1 MMRLMLKI
9 VVGFFLLFLN
19 PLNVHAADSGFD
31 IMARVDA
38 RDDGDHRTDNITMT
52 LIDKN
57 GHERQRKLQSF
68 RKDEGSTVSQLL
80 FFVEPANVR
89 NTGFLT
95 YDYQDPSRD
104 NDQWIYLPELYKT
117 KRIASSDKSQPF
129 MGSDFSY
136 ADMTRRILDEWDFK
150 VLGEKEV
157 RGEMTW
163 LIEAIPVSNEVEKR
177 YGYSK
182 SVLFVHPELDMVVR
196 AVHWRT
202 DGKLKY
208 LDIAKLQEI
217 DGVWTGTELDMRTV
231 EGKKTI
237 HRTIMSF
244 GNVRYNQ
251 ELDESIFTQRRL
263 EKGL

>member
-1 MMRLMLKI
+1 MKLLLNLLA
-9 VVGFFLLFLN
+9 GFSLLYLI
-19 PLNVHAADSGFD
+19 PLSANAADSGLE
-31 IMARVDA
+31 IMTLVEA
-38 RDDGDHRTDNITMT
+38 RDDGDNRTESIIMI

-57 GHERQRKLQSF
+57 GHERQRQLQSF
-68 RKDEGSTVSQLL
+68 RKDQGSTVMQLL
-80 FFVEPANVR
+80 FFLEPANVR

-104 NDQWIYLPELYKT
+104 NDQWIYLPELHKT

-136 ADMTRRILDEWDFK
+136 ADMTRRVLDEWTFK

-163 LIEAIPVSNEVEKR
+163 LIEAVPVSKEVEKR

-182 SVLFVHPELDMVVR
+182 SVLFVQPELNMVVR
-196 AVHWRT
+196 AVHWLT

-208 LDIAKLQEI
+208 LDITRLEEI
-217 DGVWTGTELDMRTV
+217 DGVWTAMELDMRTV
-231 EGKKTI
+231 QGKETI
-237 HRTIMSF
+237 HRTIMRF

-251 ELDESIFTQRRL
+251 ELDENSFTQRQL
-263 EKGL
+263 EKGI

>member
-1 MMRLMLKI
+1 MKLILSF
-9 VVGFFLLFLN
+9 VVGLSLLSLL
-19 PLNVHAADSGFD
+19 PLNVFAADTGLE

-38 RDDGDHRTDNITMT
+38 RDDGDNRTDNVTMT

-57 GHERQRKLQSF
+57 GHERQRQLLNY
-68 RKDEGSTVSQLL
+68 RKDEGSTVKQLL
-80 FFVEPANVR
+80 FFLEPANVR

-136 ADMTRRILDEWDFK
+136 ADMTRRILDEWTFK

-163 LIEAIPVSNEVEKR
+163 LIEALPVSNEVEKR

-182 SVLFVHPELDMVVR
+182 SVLFVHPELNMVVR
-196 AVHWRT
+196 AIHWRN

-208 LDIAKLQEI
+208 LDISRLEEI
-217 DGVWTGTELDMRTV
+217 DGVWTATQLDMRTV
-231 EGKKTI
+231 QGKETI

-244 GNVRYNQ
+244 SNVRYNQ
-251 ELDESIFTQRRL
+251 GLDESIFTQRRL